1 MNNRGFAITTI
12 LFGLMILFC
21 LLLTSLL
28 SLLSIYKGNVEK
40 LVESDNAAREEVTM
54 IANKNYSSIDSLKA
68 ETDTSKKKRGLY
80 CFGASHTECRYVSN
94 VELK

>member
-80 CFGASHTECRYVSN
+80 CFGNNCRYVSN

>member
-28 SLLSIYKGNVEK
+28 SILSIYKSNVEK
-40 LVESDNAAREEVTM
+40 LVENDGAARSTIKMEPDEDYVNITE
-54 IANKNYSSIDSLKA
+54 IKDADKGRGIYCIGSSHD
-68 ETDTSKKKRGLY
+68 D
-80 CFGASHTECRYVSN
+80 CRYVSN
-94 VELK
+94 SELEE

>member
-1 MNNRGFAITTI
+1 MNNKGFAITTI

-40 LVESDNAAREEVTM
+40 LVESDNAARAEVTM
-54 IANKNYSSIDSLKA
+54 IANKNYTTIDEIKAAGKGRGIYCLGSSHND
-68 ETDTSKKKRGLY
+68 
-80 CFGASHTECRYVSN
+80 CRYVSN

>member
-40 LVESDNAAREEVTM
+40 LVESDNAARKTITM
-54 IANKNYSSIDSLKA
+54 IANKEYTSIDGLKA
-68 ETDTSKKKRGLY
+68 ETNMSKKKRGLY
-80 CFGASHTECRYVSN
+80 CFGNSHDDCRYVSN
-94 VELK
+94 AELK